1 MNARD
6 NVVMFPCGMP
16 IDSGK
21 PWSDMDDND
30 LIFFDELSWPIKVN
44 RAQAGF

>member
-1 MNARD
+1 MGLRRLLLLAPSIADR
-6 NVVMFPCGMP
+6 PT
-16 IDSGK
+16 
-21 PWSDMDDND
+21 WSDMDDND

>member
-1 MNARD
+1 
-6 NVVMFPCGMP
+6 
-16 IDSGK
+16 
-21 PWSDMDDND
+21 MDDND